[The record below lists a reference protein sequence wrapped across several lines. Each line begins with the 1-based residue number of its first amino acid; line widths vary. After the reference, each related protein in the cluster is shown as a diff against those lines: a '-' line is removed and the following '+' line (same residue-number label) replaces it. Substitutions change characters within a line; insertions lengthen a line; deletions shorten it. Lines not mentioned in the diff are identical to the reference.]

1 MRASAAPSD
10 QGIEAATKSDCHFS
24 WQSVPLEAGSLDGF
38 GANWDS
44 LNDTVAAGH
53 PALTANYW
61 NQMLR
66 FFGDGTEH
74 LCIER
79 DTSQTVT
86 SMCLLRRRDAKTW
99 FTFMP
104 ASSWLGPMLIRPG
117 ALARAL
123 IMSLP
128 GRASRLDLI
137 GVDDRY
143 CGLVSSSDGF
153 PCSSYRGST
162 VRVGLTG
169 GFERYWSLRDA
180 SFLRAI
186 ESSRSRL
193 ERIGR
198 IEYVKALGTSALA
211 AAVRHHRLQD
221 LGAAENFQP
230 GDSTEVLN
238 QQDIRAEFFS
248 ALASTTEVEA
258 HELWVGGSLAASH
271 LMLRQG
277 GQAALFSSARDR
289 CLDAAA
295 PALALRVHVLRDA
308 FNRDPMGSMHFCLD
322 PNAEMPDWY
331 GAATS
336 LHAVRHSRYS
346 WMPQFGLAALTAR
359 NSLQRVRN
367 TSPCQAGDQI
377 EVIEPSRADTDVLR
391 LLDQAAGR
399 SVQCGVT
406 WMKNF
411 HQHVQPLDRTGRWHV
426 LRRHGEAVAVLPV
439 FIVNAG
445 ARTQRVE
452 SLTNYYSAL
461 YAPALAPGVG
471 AAELASLLCDL
482 RRRAGGIASVR
493 FAPMDTGSREYTA
506 LRDGLAMAGLYPF
519 QFFCFGNWYQRCAG
533 LDWPSYLASLPG
545 VQRSTI
551 KRRSAKFRAE
561 GGRLEILTGPEGLA
575 QGIAAYEQVYGNS
588 WKVPEP
594 YTGFIG
600 GLIESCA
607 KQGWLRLGLAWMGDR
622 PIAAQLWIVANGRAE
637 IYKLAYDEAY
647 SRFSV
652 GSVLTALMMK
662 HVLEH
667 DDVHEI
673 DYLIGDD
680 AYKKTWVNQRR
691 ERWGLIAYDPHHWLG
706 MLGLARESVGRAAK
720 AIRHAFAKTKVPA

>member
-1 MRASAAPSD
+1 MKTLAAQPA
-10 QGIEAATKSDCHFS
+10 QGIEAATKIESHFS
-24 WQSVPLEAGSLDGF
+24 WQSVPLRAGSLAGF
-38 GANWDS
+38 GACWDS
-44 LNDTVAAGH
+44 LNDDIAAGH
-53 PALTANYW
+53 PTLTANYW

-79 DTSQTVT
+79 DTRQAVT
-86 SMCLLRRRDAKTW
+86 SMCLLRRRNAKAW
-99 FTFMP
+99 VTFMP
-104 ASSWLGPMLIRPG
+104 ELSGLGPMLIRSG
-117 ALARAL
+117 ALAQAL

-128 GRASRLDLI
+128 GWAARLDLV
-137 GVDDRY
+137 GADDRF
-143 CGLVSSSDGF
+143 CGLVSPTGGF
-153 PCSSYRGST
+153 PFPSYRGST
-162 VRVGLTG
+162 VMVRLAG

-186 ESSRSRL
+186 ECSQSQL
-193 ERIGR
+193 ERIGQ
-198 IEYVKALGTSALA
+198 IEYVKASGTSVLVA
-211 AAVRHHRLQD
+211 ARRHHQLQD
-221 LGAAENFQP
+221 FGAAETYRPEKTSQVR
-230 GDSTEVLN
+230 D

-248 ALASTTEVEA
+248 ALAGTAEVEA
-258 HELWVGGSLAASH
+258 HELWVGGSLAASQ
-271 LMLRQG
+271 LMLRQV
-277 GQAALFSSARDR
+277 GQTALLSSARDKHM
-289 CLDAAA
+289 DAAA
-295 PALALRVHVLRDA
+295 PGLALRMHVLRDA
-308 FNRDPMGSMHFCLD
+308 FSRDSMGSMHFRLD
-322 PNAEMPDWY
+322 PQSERPDWY
-331 GAATS
+331 GATTP
-336 LHAVRHSRYS
+336 LHEVRHNRYS
-346 WMPQFGLAALTAR
+346 WMPQFGLVALTAR
-359 NSLQRVRN
+359 NSLQWVRN

-399 SVQCGVT
+399 NVQCGVT

-426 LRRHGEAVAVLPV
+426 LRRDGAAIAVLPV
-439 FIVNAG
+439 FIVNAD
-445 ARTQRVE
+445 AWTQRVE
-452 SLTNYYSAL
+452 SFTNYYSAL

-471 AAELASLLCDL
+471 AAELATLLRDL

-493 FAPMDTGSREYTA
+493 FAPMDTSSLEYTA

-575 QGIAAYEQVYGNS
+575 QGIAAYQEVYRNS

-607 KQGWLRLGLAWMGDR
+607 KQGWLRLGLAWLGDR

-720 AIRHAFAKTKVPA
+720 AIGHALAKTKLPT

>member
-1 MRASAAPSD
+1 MKTLAAQAAQSIAAAPK
-10 QGIEAATKSDCHFS
+10 IEGKFI
-24 WQSVPLEAGSLDGF
+24 WQSVPLKTASLAGF
-38 GANWDS
+38 GAIWDS
-44 LNDTVAAGH
+44 LNDDIAAGH

-61 NQMLR
+61 HQILS

-86 SMCLLRRRDAKTW
+86 SMCLLRRRSAKAW
-99 FTFMP
+99 VTFMP
-104 ASSWLGPMLIRPG
+104 ELSGLAPLLIRSG
-117 ALARAL
+117 ASAQAL

-128 GRASRLDLI
+128 GWAARLDLL
-137 GVDDRY
+137 GADDRF
-143 CGLVSSSDGF
+143 CGLVSPTGGF
-153 PCSSYRGST
+153 PFPSHRGAT
-162 VRVGLTG
+162 VMVGLAG
-169 GFERYWSLRDA
+169 GFERYWSMRDA
-180 SFLRAI
+180 SFLQAI
-186 ESSRSRL
+186 ECNQSRL
-193 ERIGR
+193 EQLGQV
-198 IEYVKALGTSALA
+198 EYVKASGASALVA
-211 AAVRHHRLQD
+211 TMRHHRLQD
-221 LGAAENFQP
+221 LGGVQP
-230 GDSTEVLN
+230 FRPERAGSVRG

-248 ALASTTEVEA
+248 ALAGSAEVEA

-277 GQAALFSSARDR
+277 GQTALFSSARDKHMT
-289 CLDAAA
+289 AAA
-295 PALALRVHVLRDA
+295 PGLALRMHVLRDA
-308 FNRDPMGSMHFCLD
+308 FSRDSMDAMHFCLD
-322 PNAEMPDWY
+322 PHSERPDWY
-331 GAATS
+331 GATTP
-336 LHAVRHSRYS
+336 LREVRHSRYS

-377 EVIEPSRADTDVLR
+377 EVLEPSRAEADVLR

-399 SVQCGVT
+399 SVQCGAT
-406 WMKNF
+406 WMKNL
-411 HQHVQPLDRTGRWHV
+411 HQHVQPPDRAGRWHV
-426 LRRHGEAVAVLPV
+426 LRRHGAAIAVLPV

-461 YAPALAPGVG
+461 YAPALAPGAG
-471 AAELASLLCDL
+471 AAELAILLRDL
-482 RRRAGGIASVR
+482 RRRDGGIASVR
-493 FAPMDTGSREYTA
+493 FAPMDTGSLEYTA

-519 QFFCFGNWYQRCAG
+519 QFFCFGNWYQPCAG
-533 LDWPSYLASLPG
+533 LNWPSYLASLPG

-551 KRRSAKFRAE
+551 KRGGAKFRVE
-561 GGRLEILTGPEGLA
+561 GGRLEILTGPERLA
-575 QGIAAYEQVYGNS
+575 QGIAAYEEVYRNS

-594 YTGFIG
+594 YTGFMG

-680 AYKKTWVNQRR
+680 AYKKTWVNLRR

-720 AIRHAFAKTKVPA
+720 AIGQALAKTKATA